1 MTITVF
7 GQPAPKGSKKA
18 VGRRK
23 NGSTILVESSA
34 KVKPWAEACKWAAIQ
49 HDFGAM
55 LGGPVTVEV
64 DFYFQHPKSG
74 KRRAWHAVK
83 PDIDKLQRSTFDALK
98 DAGVFEDDSRIV
110 AVTARKHYSTADSP
124 VPAGAVITIEK
135 ATVYE

>member
-1 MTITVF
+1 MTITVY
-7 GQPAPKGSKKA
+7 GLPAPKGSKKA

-34 KVKPWAEACKWAAIQ
+34 KVKPWAEAVKWAAIQ

-55 LGGPVTVEV
+55 ITGPVTVEV
-64 DFYFQHPKSG
+64 DFYFPHPKTG

-110 AVTARKHYSTADSP
+110 AVLARKHWADSNSP
-124 VPAGAVITIEK
+124 VPAGAVIKVESV
-135 ATVYE
+135 A